1 MMRKISKKLRL
12 LQGILEKSCP
22 DRFAMSGEEGRALDC
37 FVVYYNLGEAEEFL
51 FKSMDSEGVH
61 GLKWKEAKFEIETV
75 LDPGEI
81 DYQGLQIEHY
91 WHGNTIKFN
100 GISDYNW
107 HRITKYIY
115 VKLWIYNTFHNIRK
129 YFFYKRKL
137 ATPSRM
143 KLLSSIMNLSLEDPN
158 RHLSRRDITFS
169 YLDRRDFSHPQMTK
183 FMEMIKLLLESLIE
197 SNDIAK
203 QGDRYMLR
211 GKALATL
218 QEYESTLQKEKY
230 LSRIQFGM
238 FLFTFV
244 IAVTGIVQLYG
255 KYLNWW

>member
-1 MMRKISKKLRL
+1 
-12 LQGILEKSCP
+12 
-22 DRFAMSGEEGRALDC
+22 
-37 FVVYYNLGEAEEFL
+37 
-51 FKSMDSEGVH
+51 
-61 GLKWKEAKFEIETV
+61 
-75 LDPGEI
+75 
-81 DYQGLQIEHY
+81 
-91 WHGNTIKFN
+91 
-100 GISDYNW
+100 
-107 HRITKYIY
+107 
-115 VKLWIYNTFHNIRK
+115 
-129 YFFYKRKL
+129 
-137 ATPSRM
+137 
-143 KLLSSIMNLSLEDPN
+143 
-158 RHLSRRDITFS
+158 
-169 YLDRRDFSHPQMTK
+169 MTK